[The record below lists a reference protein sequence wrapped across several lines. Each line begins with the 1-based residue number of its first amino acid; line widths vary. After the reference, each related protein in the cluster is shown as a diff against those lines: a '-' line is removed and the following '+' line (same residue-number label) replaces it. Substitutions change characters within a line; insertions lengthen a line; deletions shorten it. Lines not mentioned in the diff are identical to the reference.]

1 MDITSKE
8 KERTEKGEEEEEE
21 KMERKKTNMSTTMW
35 ETRRHMGF

>member
-8 KERTEKGEEEEEE
+8 KERTEEE